1 MNKKS
6 YKVEIE
12 SSREKDSPVFITKE
26 DSFFIRLSLRQIDR
40 YCNSFL
46 NKTDESKEDK
56 WKTKLTQGVSSDSV
70 PLRYYQMGKGLIP
83 NESGVGSHMSSLFS

>member
-56 WKTKLTQGVSSDSV
+56 
-70 PLRYYQMGKGLIP
+70 
-83 NESGVGSHMSSLFS
+83 